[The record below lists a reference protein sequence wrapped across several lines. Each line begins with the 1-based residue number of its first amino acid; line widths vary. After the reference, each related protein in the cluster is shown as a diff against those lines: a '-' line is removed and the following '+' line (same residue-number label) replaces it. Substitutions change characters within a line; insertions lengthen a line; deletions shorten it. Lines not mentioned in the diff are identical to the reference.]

1 MKFEK
6 GYQAVLREKA
16 IDDPTKYVTV
26 VDVKMIDGRE
36 HCLVARLSA
45 SYFDWVDAEKLEEPG
60 EILLNGCEEFNKH
73 TQEQRH
79 LRLEAELLKQESD
92 FIGEL
97 EQYERT
103 TKKKD

>member
-6 GYQAVLREKA
+6 GYQAILIEKS
-16 IDDPTKYVTV
+16 IDDPAKYVTI
-26 VDVKMIDGRE
+26 VDTKMIDGRE

-45 SYFDWVDAEKLEEPG
+45 SYFDWVDAAKLEEPG
-60 EILLNGCEEFNKH
+60 EMLLNGCEEFNKH

-79 LRLEAELLKQESD
+79 LRLEAELLRQEAD

-97 EQYERT
+97 EEYERNQ
-103 TKKKD
+103 KKEG